1 MRLGNIGNSKRYDFL
16 TWHSPAILS
25 HYIVSFCPFPFY
37 CRSRYLW
44 IPQRAKICL
53 EAFVRQRQLFRPLLS
68 WICCKQVSRWF
79 WYFLILF
86 WLLTAM
92 QCHSQTVRCTPWS
105 CSGDHEWRHVWH
117 QLVKLLQYWIV
128 LHSSHTTPGK
138 AALLIFF
145 QQFRQQHSRCTQQ
158 IVCSVV
164 HQVSQMY
171 SHFSKTR
178 IPRHLF
184 VCGEYPHLS
193 PVLQ

>member
-1 MRLGNIGNSKRYDFL
+1 MRLGNIGNSKKYDFL

-44 IPQRAKICL
+44 IPQRAKICS
-53 EAFVRQRQLFRPLLS
+53 EAFMRQRQLFRPLLS

-79 WYFLILF
+79 WNFLILF

-105 CSGDHEWRHVWH
+105 CSGDHEWRPRMAPTRQTATVLYYIVVMQHQARQPSSSSSSSSDSSILDALSKLCAVWSIRSAKCT
-117 QLVKLLQYWIV
+117 VIFPKRALQG
-128 LHSSHTTPGK
+128 T
-138 AALLIFF
+138 FF
-145 QQFRQQHSRCTQQ
+145 
-158 IVCSVV
+158 
-164 HQVSQMY
+164 
-171 SHFSKTR
+171 
-178 IPRHLF
+178 
-184 VCGEYPHLS
+184 CGEYPHLS

>member
-1 MRLGNIGNSKRYDFL
+1 MANILAVTPTTFTAPINTISNFDILIYFRPFLHIFECFRMRLGNIGNSKKYDFL

-44 IPQRAKICL
+44 IPQRAKICS
-53 EAFVRQRQLFRPLLS
+53 EAFMRQRQLFRPLLS

-117 QLVKLLQYWIV
+117 QLVKLLQYCI
-128 LHSSHTTPGK
+128 T
-138 AALLIFF
+138 
-145 QQFRQQHSRCTQQ
+145 
-158 IVCSVV
+158 
-164 HQVSQMY
+164 
-171 SHFSKTR
+171 
-178 IPRHLF
+178 
-184 VCGEYPHLS
+184 
-193 PVLQ
+193 